1 MKIIKIS
8 KINSFEYKNEVYDLT
23 VKDDHSYN
31 INGIIVHNSVCSTTS
46 NVAVGMPYFSLLQDI
61 YEIKTKNNCKCKIIA
76 DGNIRGFRDIQKA
89 LIYADY
95 VMIGGLFN
103 KAMESAGKTTYGNF
117 YWNIRGK
124 KIFRPITTLLKYGKE
139 IKKEDYDKAYK
150 LVKEN
155 KLTVWKELFG
165 MSTKIAQSII
175 ASANTQ
181 ETKNLKTSEGL
192 LKHQK
197 VEYNLE
203 GWVQNETDY
212 LRSAMSYT
220 NSKTLEEYKN
230 STWVQITQ
238 RRYND

>member
-46 NVAVGMPYFSLLQDI
+46 NVSVGMPYFTLIKEI
-61 YEIKTKNNCKCKIIA
+61 YKIKKSIDGKCKIIA
-76 DGNIRGFRDIQKA
+76 DGNIQGFRDIQKA

-103 KAMESAGKTTYGNF
+103 KAMESAGKTTYGSF

-124 KIFRPITTLLKYGKE
+124 KIYRPITTLLKYGKE
-139 IKKEDYDKAYK
+139 VPKDKYIETYK

-155 KLTVWKELFG
+155 KLTVWKELYG
-165 MSTKIAQSII
+165 MSTKIAQNLIL
-175 ASANTQ
+175 SANTQ
-181 ETKNLKTSEGL
+181 EVKNLKTSEGL
-192 LKHQK
+192 LKYQK
-197 VEYNLE
+197 VEYNLC
-203 GWVQNETDY
+203 GWAENETDY

-220 NSKTLEEYKN
+220 NSHNLDEYKN
-230 STWVQITQ
+230 SQWTRITQ
-238 RRYND
+238 IRYNK